1 MTPRSVAIL
10 AGAFLCF
17 AQAVLITSP
26 VQAGK
31 LKVAMLIPGHI
42 DDGGFMEAGYKGLLM
57 IRDKLGADIAYID
70 KVKPKKDL
78 LSASLRKLAAA
89 GPDLIIAHGG
99 QNSKAMVAVAPE
111 FPNLKFVV
119 VQGNVRGS
127 NLSSYEILQEQS
139 AWLAGAAAGLLTKTN
154 VVGHISGIR
163 VRPGLKGRG
172 AFYNGLM
179 HTNRNAKYLTTFAG
193 DQDDNKLSYGVASA
207 QIDAGADIIFTMLN
221 AGRVGAI
228 KAMREKKV
236 HQIGNVRDWYP
247 VAPDV
252 FIASAMANV
261 SMAGFHAADD
271 VRSGAWKPGV
281 IKKIGI
287 ENGDAVRLA
296 LAPGVPQDIRAKL
309 EKLREA
315 LASGKTEV
323 SIKYDGPEFE
333 PQAKK

>member
-1 MTPRSVAIL
+1 MIVRNFAIL
-10 AGAFLCF
+10 VGAFFCF
-17 AQAVLITSP
+17 AQALVMP
-26 VQAGK
+26 AAVQAGK

-78 LSASLRKLAAA
+78 LSASLRQLAAG

-99 QNSKAMVAVAPE
+99 QNSKAMAAVAPE
-111 FPNLKFVV
+111 FPKIKFVV

-127 NLSSYEILQEQS
+127 NLSSYEVLQEQS

-172 AFYNGLM
+172 AFFNGLM

-193 DQDDNKLSYGVASA
+193 DQDDNALSYGVASA

-261 SMAGFHAADD
+261 SMAGFHAAND
-271 VRSGAWKPGV
+271 VHSGAWKPGV

-296 LAPGVPQDIRAKL
+296 LSPDVPQDIRAKL

-323 SIKYDGPEFE
+323 SIKYDGPEFKH
-333 PQAKK
+333 QAGK

>member
-1 MTPRSVAIL
+1 MIGRNTAVFV
-10 AGAFLCF
+10 GAFICF
-17 AQAVLITSP
+17 AQALVVP
-26 VQAGK
+26 AQVQAGK

-57 IRDKLGADIAYID
+57 IRDRLGADIAYID

-78 LSASLRKLAAA
+78 LSASLRKLAA
-89 GPDLIIAHGG
+89 GEPDLIIAHGG

-111 FPNLKFVV
+111 FPNVKFVV

-252 FIASAMANV
+252 FVASAMANV
-261 SMAGFHAADD
+261 SMAGLHAASD
-271 VRSGAWKPGV
+271 VQSGAWKPGV
-281 IKKIGI
+281 IKKIGL

-296 LAPGVPQDIRAKL
+296 LAPDVPQDIRVKL

-323 SIKYDGPEFE
+323 SIEYDGPEFK
-333 PQAKK
+333 PQTGK